1 MKHRYKLYAASLGC
15 ILSVSPALATYAAA
29 QNTEHVITGGVDASG
44 SLSGSDI
51 NKNKP
56 ITLTVQK
63 KGKNPFDDDQSNA
76 PQVQGVTFTVSKVEG
91 VNVLDDTV
99 RERVMKEYSYD
110 YIVKNNMDIN
120 EIARNA
126 TDEKGRVQFTGLKP
140 GLYILS
146 QPDNPN
152 SKPQV
157 VMLPL
162 IDAYGTS
169 FTYDD
174 VIVAKNT
181 PDTPATVTTTTP
193 IDNPPVTTTQPVPRT
208 SVNTTVSTY
217 PTTIQTPT
225 TVITTPPG
233 EAPQTLTTS
242 VPVEV
247 LTSTTLTKENSTT
260 QTEQVPG
267 ENTTLTETQGVPAPG
282 GTGGGGGFQL
292 FPGGPV
298 VDTGGAAIAAAAGG
312 TLALIALAIV
322 LSGGTGFA
330 GGVFASRRKKK
341 NAS

>member
-1 MKHRYKLYAASLGC
+1 MKHRYKFYAASLGC
-15 ILSVSPALATYAAA
+15 ILSVSPALATYAIA
-29 QNTEHVITGGVDASG
+29 QNTDNVITGGVDASG
-44 SLSGSDI
+44 ALSGSDI

-76 PQVQGVTFTVSKVEG
+76 PQVQGVSFTISKVKG

-120 EIARNA
+120 EIARDA
-126 TDEKGRVQFTGLKP
+126 TDKKGRVQFTGLKP
-140 GLYILS
+140 GLYVLS

-193 IDNPPVTTTQPVPRT
+193 IDNPPVTTTQPIPRT

-217 PTTIQTPT
+217 PKTIQTPA

-233 EAPQTLTTS
+233 EAPKTLT
-242 VPVEV
+242 
-247 LTSTTLTKENSTT
+247 
-260 QTEQVPG
+260 VPG
-267 ENTTLTETQGVPAPG
+267 ENNTLTETQGVPAPG

-312 TLALIALAIV
+312 TLALVALAIV

-330 GGVFASRRKKK
+330 GGIFASRRKKN

>member
-91 VNVLDDTV
+91 INVLDDTV

-140 GLYILS
+140 GLYVLS

-174 VIVAKNT
+174 VIVSKNT

-247 LTSTTLTKENSTT
+247 LTSTTLTKK
-260 QTEQVPG
+260 VPG
-267 ENTTLTETQGVPAPG
+267 ENNTLTETQGVPVPG
-282 GTGGGGGFQL
+282 GTGGGGDFQL

-312 TLALIALAIV
+312 TLALVALAIV

-330 GGVFASRRKKK
+330 GGIFASRRKKN

>member
-1 MKHRYKLYAASLGC
+1 MCYYYKENNNINDWISIMKHRYKFYAASLGC
-15 ILSVSPALATYAAA
+15 ILSVSPALATYAIA
-29 QNTEHVITGGVDASG
+29 QNTDNVITGGVDASG
-44 SLSGSDI
+44 ALSGSDI

-76 PQVQGVTFTVSKVEG
+76 PQVQGVSFTISKVKG

-120 EIARNA
+120 EIARDA
-126 TDEKGRVQFTGLKP
+126 TDKKGRVQFTGLKP
-140 GLYILS
+140 GLYVLS

-193 IDNPPVTTTQPVPRT
+193 IDNPPVTTTQPIPRT

-217 PTTIQTPT
+217 PKTIQTPA

-233 EAPQTLTTS
+233 EAPKTLT
-242 VPVEV
+242 
-247 LTSTTLTKENSTT
+247 
-260 QTEQVPG
+260 VPG
-267 ENTTLTETQGVPAPG
+267 ENNTLTETQGVPAPG

-312 TLALIALAIV
+312 TLALVALAIV

-330 GGVFASRRKKK
+330 GGIFASRRKKN